1 VARVA
6 DRADRGVAVR
16 VANVAIERPR
26 ASRLAA
32 LAPELELDDHAPMR
46 IRAAALAIV
55 STVGAAHGQ
64 APGDAERAAAL
75 DVYRRIVSFDTS
87 VDGGQTPAMASYL
100 ADAFRAAGFPERDVL
115 VVSRAGASA
124 LAVRYRGDGTRGAA
138 ILLLAHMDVVPARR
152 EEWERDPFTLIE
164 DDGFFFGRG
173 SSDNKSGVAL
183 LTATFLQ
190 LRAAGFR
197 PARDMVLWFSG
208 DEETTGATTAALLAN
223 HRNWLGEV
231 ELALNSDAGH
241 GALAP
246 DGRPTG
252 YTLQTAEKTYADFT
266 LTARNPG
273 GHSSLPRSDNAI
285 FDLVDAI
292 GRIRSFEFPV
302 MWNDTTIASFR
313 GMGENVGG
321 AEGAAML
328 RFAER
333 PGDAAAAATLS
344 GNPAYV
350 GQLRTTCVPTLLAA
364 GHAPN
369 ALPQTATANVNCRI
383 FPGVAPAAVQAE
395 LQRVVGEAIEVEP
408 DGDIR
413 FSDASPLRADVVAAV
428 TAAVHARYPGI
439 PVAPAMIAGA
449 TDGVF
454 FRGADIPTYG
464 VSELFIRDEDQLAHG
479 LNERNPVASFYAGLR
494 HWRML
499 IEALAGPTPTTP

>member
-1 VARVA
+1 
-6 DRADRGVAVR
+6 
-16 VANVAIERPR
+16 
-26 ASRLAA
+26 
-32 LAPELELDDHAPMR
+32 MR
-46 IRAAALAIV
+46 IHLAVLVLACVAGSVRAQPV
-55 STVGAAHGQ
+55 SE
-64 APGDAERAAAL
+64 AERAAAL
-75 DVYRRIVSFDTS
+75 DIYRTIISFDTS
-87 VDGGQTPAMASYL
+87 EDGGQTPAMASYL
-100 ADAFRAAGFPERDVL
+100 ANLFRAAGFAEQDVRVL
-115 VVSRAGASA
+115 PLASTAA
-124 LAVRYRGDGTRGAA
+124 LAVRYRGDGTREGAL
-138 ILLLAHMDVVPARR
+138 LLLAHMDVVPARR

-190 LRAAGFR
+190 LRAANFR
-197 PARDMVLWFSG
+197 PTRDLVLWFSG
-208 DEETTGATTAALLAN
+208 DEETTGATTADLLAN
-223 HRNWLGEV
+223 HRDWLGEV

-252 YTLQTAEKTYADFT
+252 YTLHTAEKTYADFT

-292 GRIRSFEFPV
+292 GRIRGFEFPV

-321 AEGAAML
+321 ADGAAML
-328 RFAER
+328 RFAQQ

-344 GNPAYV
+344 RNPAYV

-395 LQRVVGEAIEVEP
+395 LQRVAGEAIEVAP
-408 DGDIR
+408 NGDIR

-428 TAAVHARYPGI
+428 TAAVHARYPGT

-449 TDGVF
+449 TDGLF
-454 FRGADIPTYG
+454 FRSAGIPTYG
-464 VSELFIRDEDQLAHG
+464 VSELFIRDEDQFAHG
-479 LNERNPVASFYAGLR
+479 LNERNPVASFYAGLS

-499 IEALAGPTPTTP
+499 VEALAGPTSTTP